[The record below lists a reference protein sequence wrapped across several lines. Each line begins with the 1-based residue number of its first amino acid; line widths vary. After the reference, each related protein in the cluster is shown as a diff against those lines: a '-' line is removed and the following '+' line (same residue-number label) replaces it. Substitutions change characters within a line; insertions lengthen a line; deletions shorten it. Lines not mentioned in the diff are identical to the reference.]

1 MSAISIQT
9 KKFSQLSEILSA
21 PNDGLILI
29 HDGNGVKTIQV
40 ENFKADLKTLID
52 ANTAK
57 IAALNAQ
64 GAGAHNSIYRGKS
77 LGTSY
82 TTAQQAAVAAGTFD
96 DMYIG
101 DYWTI
106 GSKVYRIAA
115 FDYFYNAGDT
125 ACATHHIIV
134 VPDANMY
141 TAKMEETNITTN
153 GYAGSKMRTTNLADA
168 LSTAQSAFGA
178 GHILTYRDYLTNAST
193 NGRPSAGSWYDC
205 KVELMNENMVYGA
218 GMFKPVSDGSN
229 VPANHTVAKTQLP
242 LFAFRPDLICN
253 RATWWLRDVVTAS
266 RFALVYDSGF
276 ANYYNASNAL
286 GVRPAI
292 PVS

>member
-21 PNDGLILI
+21 PNDALILI

-40 ENFKADLKTLID
+40 ENFKSDLQALID
-52 ANTAK
+52 TNTAK

-82 TTAQQAAVAAGTFD
+82 TAAQQAAVAAGTFD

-106 GSKVYRIAA
+106 GGKVYRIAA

-134 VPDANMY
+134 VPDANLY
-141 TAKMEETNITTN
+141 TANMEETNITTN
-153 GYAGSKMRTTNLADA
+153 GYAGSKMRTNKLANA
-168 LSTAQSAFGA
+168 LTTAQSAFGA

-193 NGRPSAGSWYDC
+193 NGRPSAGSWYNC

-229 VPANHTVAKTQLP
+229 VPMNYTVARTQLP

-253 RATWWLRDVVTAS
+253 RAHWWLRDVVTAAY
-266 RFALVYDSGF
+266 FAFVYDTGL
-276 ANYYNASNAL
+276 ANSSNASVAR